1 MGIEEEREAFLAGKV
16 LSFDKPLN
24 WTSFN
29 LVKKVKNIIRNN
41 LDIQKIKVGHAGTL
55 DPLATGLLLVCTG
68 KATKTIQQL
77 QELEK
82 EYIATIHLGE
92 TTPSFD
98 LETEVDK
105 VFDTSSITTEK
116 VVEVVKS
123 FMGESE
129 QIPPM
134 FSAKNINGKRAYDLA
149 RKGEIR
155 ELKASKIFI
164 SNIEVLDF
172 TMPDLKIKVSCS
184 KGTYIRS
191 LARDIGIALEN
202 GAYLSKLER
211 TRIGD
216 YQIDKALSI
225 EKFEKSIVI
234 L

>member
-55 DPLATGLLLVCTG
+55 DPLATGLLLICTG
-68 KATKTIQQL
+68 RATKTIQKL

-98 LETEVDK
+98 LETEVDQ
-105 VFDTSSITTEK
+105 VFDTSSITKEK
-116 VVEVVKS
+116 LEEVVKS
-123 FMGESE
+123 FIGESE

-134 FSAKNINGKRAYDLA
+134 YSAKNINGKRAYDLA
-149 RKGEIR
+149 RKGEVR

-164 SNIEVLDF
+164 SNIEILDF
-172 TMPDLKIKVSCS
+172 TRPDLEIKVSCS

>member
-55 DPLATGLLLVCTG
+55 DPLATGLLLICTG

-77 QELEK
+77 QDLEK
-82 EYIATIHLGE
+82 EYIATIHFGE

-98 LETEVDK
+98 LETEVDQ
-105 VFDTSSITTEK
+105 VFDTSSITKEK
-116 VVEVVKS
+116 VVEAVKG
-123 FMGESE
+123 FIGESE

-202 GAYLSKLER
+202 GAYLSKLVR

-216 YQIDKALSI
+216 YQLDKTMSI
-225 EKFEKSIVI
+225 EEFEKNIII

>member
-29 LVKKVKNIIRNN
+29 LVKKVKNLIRNN

-55 DPLATGLLLVCTG
+55 DPLATGLLLICSG
-68 KATKTIQQL
+68 KATKSIQQL
-77 QELEK
+77 QDLEK

-98 LETEVDK
+98 LETEVDQ
-105 VFDTSSITTEK
+105 VFDTSSITKEK
-116 VVEVVKS
+116 VVEAVKG
-123 FMGESE
+123 FIGESE

-202 GAYLSKLER
+202 GAYLSKLVR

-216 YQIDKALSI
+216 YQLDKAMSI
-225 EKFEKSIVI
+225 EEFEKNIII

>member
-105 VFDTSSITTEK
+105 VFDTSSITIDK

-164 SNIEVLDF
+164 SNIEVLHF

-216 YQIDKALSI
+216 YQIDKALSV
-225 EKFEKSIVI
+225 EKFEESIVI

>member
-105 VFDTSSITTEK
+105 VFDTSSITIEK

>member
-29 LVKKVKNIIRNN
+29 LVKKVKNLIRNN
-41 LDIQKIKVGHAGTL
+41 LDIEKIKVGHAGTL
-55 DPLATGLLLVCTG
+55 DPLATGLLLICSG
-68 KATKTIQQL
+68 KATKSIQQL
-77 QELEK
+77 QDLEK

-98 LETEVDK
+98 LETEVDQ
-105 VFDTSSITTEK
+105 VFDTSSITKEK
-116 VVEVVKS
+116 VVEAVKG
-123 FMGESE
+123 FIGESE

-202 GAYLSKLER
+202 GAYLSKLVR

-216 YQIDKALSI
+216 YQLDKAMSI
-225 EKFEKSIVI
+225 EEFEKNIII